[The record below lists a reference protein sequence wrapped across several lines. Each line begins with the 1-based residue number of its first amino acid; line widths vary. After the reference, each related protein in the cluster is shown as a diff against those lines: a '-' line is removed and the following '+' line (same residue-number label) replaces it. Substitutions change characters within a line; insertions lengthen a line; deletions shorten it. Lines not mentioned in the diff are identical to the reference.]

1 MWIET
6 LQSSLCELRLPR
18 HVGILWKEL
27 KWQITQFSSFLA
39 NKFVWMTCNSLCLWM
54 RAFNLN
60 ISVLIRKRRLG
71 DNDICW
77 LWKEKTSNQHI
88 LTRQRLCFLAVHYFH
103 FALKLWTCNVKKGAQ
118 KMLPSRTGTL
128 WQRVTAGFCCDPEPG
143 GSQEGVSERSKV
155 LTINSMAE
163 VLGHPCKTF
172 PRDTS
177 GVLIFCI
184 KKQQS

>member
-1 MWIET
+1 MLVLAVAARKGAGPPWGRSAFATHTVWTWSKKLQNDNWVRKILALQFVWIET

-88 LTRQRLCFLAVHYFH
+88 LTRQRLCFLAVHHFH
-103 FALKLWTCNVKKGAQ
+103 FALKLWTCNVKKRAQ
-118 KMLPSRTGTL
+118 KILPARTATL
-128 WQRVTAGFCCDPEPG
+128 W
-143 GSQEGVSERSKV
+143 
-155 LTINSMAE
+155 
-163 VLGHPCKTF
+163 
-172 PRDTS
+172 
-177 GVLIFCI
+177 
-184 KKQQS
+184 